1 VGLAIQQPENA
12 IEEMLIGI
20 RDSLSDS
27 ASSSN
32 GADWE
37 YKYGGVE
44 TELGMLSKDEELGC
58 VMVTISSSIQL
69 HM

>member
-1 VGLAIQQPENA
+1 
-12 IEEMLIGI
+12 MLISI

-27 ASSSN
+27 ASSGN

-37 YKYGGVE
+37 YEYGGVE
-44 TELGMLSKDEELGC
+44 TELGVLSKDEELGC

>member
-1 VGLAIQQPENA
+1 
-12 IEEMLIGI
+12 MLISI
-20 RDSLSDS
+20 RDSLSDC
-27 ASSSN
+27 ASSGN

-37 YKYGGVE
+37 YEYGGVD